1 MSETNDDQIVSILR
15 NRALDYVEQH
25 ESTLADLLLELR
37 NILREFSDIGM
48 LDAYVS
54 RAISG
59 LLTSD
64 TLALTPNRLVVM
76 GNARDD

>member
-1 MSETNDDQIVSILR
+1 MSETSDDQIVSALR

-25 ESTLADLLLELR
+25 EGTLADLLLELR
-37 NILREFSDIGM
+37 NSLREFPDIGM
-48 LDAYVS
+48 PDAYVS

-64 TLALTPNRLVVM
+64 TLTLTPNRMVVL
-76 GNARDD
+76 DDASDD